1 VTPPTAAEPA
11 PGGEAVAAARAALP
25 PAFVARLERILP
37 AEDLERALAGFA
49 LPRPV
54 AVRVNTL
61 RAAPEEVRRA
71 LEADGLHPE
80 PVPGLPE
87 ALVLPPQERERLTRH
102 PLHLEGILYPQ
113 GLASQLAAPLLDPRP
128 GEEVLDL
135 CAAPGGK
142 ALHLAA
148 RMRDHGRVAAVEAA
162 RERYFRLRANL
173 ERAGATCVRPY
184 LRDGT
189 RLDRLVPGRFH
200 RALVDAPCSAE
211 ARFHLVHPESFRYW
225 GPHKIRELARKQR
238 RLLLAGLRCLRPGG
252 VLLYAT
258 CSFAPEEN
266 EAVVEA
272 ALAAMEGEVEVLPL
286 EPSAGRWQEGLG
298 GWEGRPFRPELRRA
312 RRILPDPLFQGFF
325 YCLLRRR
332 PRPPRARGQPPE
344 SPADARPRRRPRP
357 RRWRG

>member
-1 VTPPTAAEPA
+1 MTLLADTEVA
-11 PGGEAVAAARAALP
+11 PEETAVAAARAALP
-25 PAFVARLERILP
+25 PNFMERLERILP
-37 AEDLERALAGFA
+37 AGELRRALASFA

-61 RAAPEEVRRA
+61 RAAPEEARRV
-71 LEADGLHPE
+71 LEADGLHPR

-87 ALVLPPQERERLTRH
+87 ALLLPPEEREALTHHRLH
-102 PLHLEGILYPQ
+102 QEGLVYPQ
-113 GLASQLAAPLLDPRP
+113 GLASQLAALLLDPRP

-148 RMRDHGRVAAVEAA
+148 RMGDQGRVAAVEAA
-162 RERYFRLRANL
+162 RGRYFRLRANL
-173 ERAGATCVRPY
+173 ERAGVACVRPY

-200 RALVDAPCSAE
+200 RVLVDAPCSSE
-211 ARFHLVHPESFRYW
+211 ARFHLTRPESFRYW
-225 GPHKIRELARKQR
+225 GRRKIRELARKQR

-272 ALAAMEGEVEVLPL
+272 ALVAMEGEVEILPL
-286 EPSAGRWQEGLG
+286 EPPAGRWQEGLAS
-298 GWEGRPFRPELRRA
+298 WEGHRFRPELRRA
-312 RRILPDPLFQGFF
+312 RRLLPDPFFQGFF
-325 YCLLRRR
+325 YCLLRR
-332 PRPPRARGQPPE
+332 
-344 SPADARPRRRPRP
+344 SPGPVT
-357 RRWRG
+357 G